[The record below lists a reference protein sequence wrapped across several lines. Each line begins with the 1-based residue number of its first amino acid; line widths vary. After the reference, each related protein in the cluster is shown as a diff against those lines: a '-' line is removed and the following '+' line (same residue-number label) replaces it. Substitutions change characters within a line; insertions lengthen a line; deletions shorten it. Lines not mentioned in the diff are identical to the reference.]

1 MDELWREH
9 EALAKSGT
17 ICRFV
22 LHRRGRRIKEFR
34 KLRNLLA
41 HFAIKR
47 FPTEDALVFVTK
59 DASDYKKVLGAE
71 PDPGLVMAAVAEL
84 SQVRD
89 VCRMIEGIQHWLSSA
104 TNDIENAFLKSK
116 SGST

>member
-1 MDELWREH
+1 
-9 EALAKSGT
+9 
-17 ICRFV
+17 
-22 LHRRGRRIKEFR
+22 
-34 KLRNLLA
+34 
-41 HFAIKR
+41 
-47 FPTEDALVFVTK
+47 
-59 DASDYKKVLGAE
+59 VLGAE